1 MPGAVDVSAV
11 GERLPAEL
19 AGALTPASL
28 HSGRVGWGLV
38 LGGPEAPTA
47 PVRVGVGEGLTQ
59 GAQPLRALRW
69 PAALRPRRR
78 SQS

>member
-28 HSGRVGWGLV
+28 
-38 LGGPEAPTA
+38 
-47 PVRVGVGEGLTQ
+47 TQ
-59 GAQPLRALRW
+59 GVWDGDSSSGAPKPPQP
-69 PAALRPRRR
+69 
-78 SQS
+78 Q